1 MRRVIVH
8 GKKFERGP
16 IKCSKCECEFV
27 YSDEDIHQEKIS
39 YFDEETGW
47 EKYDAMV
54 IHCPECNHQIELKEY
69 KI

>member
-16 IKCSKCECEFV
+16 IKCPECECEFM
-27 YSDEDIHQEKIS
+27 YSDEDVHQERIS
-39 YFDEETGW
+39 YFNDGIGW

-54 IHCPECNHQIELKEY
+54 AHCPECNHQIEIKGVI
-69 KI
+69 K